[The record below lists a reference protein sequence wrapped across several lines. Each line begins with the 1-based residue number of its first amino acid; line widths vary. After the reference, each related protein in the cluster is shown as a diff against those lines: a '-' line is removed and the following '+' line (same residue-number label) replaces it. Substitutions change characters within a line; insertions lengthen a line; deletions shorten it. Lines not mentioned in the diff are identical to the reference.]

1 MTEASTTAERI
12 ISAAERRMRE
22 GGFHGFSFRE
32 IGADVGVKSASVHH
46 HFPTKEDLAAAVMD
60 AYSRRFMDALGD
72 PADPK
77 RSSADLVAHYVAVCR
92 SALVGD
98 RRMCLGGVLASEAS
112 ALPAGISTS
121 ARHFFERNL
130 EWLVTVLKRGAPR
143 ASAQDIRAE
152 ALRIVA
158 TIEGAMLVAQGL
170 GDLKAFDKIVKGLAE
185 PTRKGAGRG
194 RADK

>member
-1 MTEASTTAERI
+1 MAAASTAERI

-32 IGADVGVKSASVHH
+32 IAADVGVKSASVHH

-72 PADPK
+72 PVDPK
-77 RSSADLVAHYVAVCR
+77 RSTADLVAHYVAVCR
-92 SALVGD
+92 SALVGE
-98 RRMCLGGVLASEAS
+98 RRMCLGGVLATEAS
-112 ALPAGISTS
+112 ALPTGISTA
-121 ARHFFERNL
+121 ARHFFERNV
-130 EWLVTVLKRGAPR
+130 EWLQTVLKRSSQRTP
-143 ASAQDIRAE
+143 AQDIRAQ

-170 GDLKAFDKIVKGLAE
+170 GDVKAFDKIVKGLGE
-185 PTRKGAGRG
+185 PARRGAGRG
-194 RADK
+194 RASG